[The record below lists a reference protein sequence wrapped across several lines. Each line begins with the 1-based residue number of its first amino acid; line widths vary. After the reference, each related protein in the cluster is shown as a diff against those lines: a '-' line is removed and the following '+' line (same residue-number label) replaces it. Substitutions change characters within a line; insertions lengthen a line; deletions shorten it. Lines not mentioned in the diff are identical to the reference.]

1 MAEKKSKI
9 KKILLVLLII
19 LLVLMGMTLIV
30 GALLLKGKMDM
41 TSMKE
46 FQIEAPKEL
55 QVASEN
61 NGKTVV
67 YQGETYYLNENITSV
82 LCIGV
87 DKDDMDE
94 QEQIGYGGQADSLF
108 LAVMDAENQKMS
120 IIGISRDSMVGVD
133 VYDTAGNFVE
143 TKNMQLC
150 LSYAYGNGRESS
162 CENTLRSV
170 ARLLYGVPIH
180 AYVTIDMSAI
190 KELTDLVGG
199 IEINPVEEDRK
210 CFDFTLGTEG
220 PVLINGQEARIFVQ
234 HRDIESLESNNERI
248 RRQKTFLIAFANTV
262 LQKTKEDLTTPVKL
276 FQEICDEVIT
286 SLSVSDITYLA
297 SKAVNCSISMD
308 NLTVIQGEVKS
319 DGTYAAF
326 YPDETAL
333 YELILDTFYYKKY
346 KG

>member
-9 KKILLVLLII
+9 KKILLVLLVI
-19 LLVLMGMTLIV
+19 LLVLMGMALIV

-46 FQIEAPKEL
+46 VQIEAPKEL

-87 DKDDMDE
+87 DKDDMEE

-108 LAVMDAENQKMS
+108 LAVMDAQSQKMS

-143 TKNMQLC
+143 TKDMQLC
-150 LSYAYGNGRESS
+150 LSYAYGDGRETS
-162 CENTLRSV
+162 CENTVRS
-170 ARLLYGVPIH
+170 ASRLLYGIPIH
-180 AYVTIDMSAI
+180 AYVTIDMDAI
-190 KELTDLVGG
+190 GELTDLVGG
-199 IEINPVEEDRK
+199 VKINPAAEDRK
-210 CFDFTLGTEG
+210 YFDFTLGREG
-220 PVLINGQEARIFVQ
+220 EVLIKGWEAEVFVRY
-234 HRDIESLESNNERI
+234 RDIESLESNNERI

-276 FQEICDEVIT
+276 FQEISDEVIT

-333 YELILDTFYYKKY
+333 YELILDTFYYKK
-346 KG
+346 